1 MKKMLLGILLLSA
14 VVIVAAEEG
23 ESKLKWN
30 ELEVQT
36 MNFEKKVFIKDG
48 KILRKGNYEKGKFI
62 EKEKNTII
70 SEDNKKI
77 CTKKECVYIEND
89 MPILELADGKIE
101 KGSWSF
107 GPAKLKLE
115 RSMTNR

>member
-1 MKKMLLGILLLSA
+1 MKKILLGILLLSA
-14 VVIVAAEEG
+14 GVIVAAEE
-23 ESKLKWN
+23 EPILKWN
-30 ELEVQT
+30 EIEVQT
-36 MNFEKKVFIKDG
+36 INFDKKLFIKDG

-62 EKEKNTII
+62 EKE
-70 SEDNKKI
+70 
-77 CTKKECVYIEND
+77 ECVYIEND